1 MLQAPDNS
9 QHAERLREL
18 RDEYTMQERFMAAA
32 LRELQTQLDSYES
45 LNTEN
50 DTDAEELREETQELT
65 IDLSHIRMAIV
76 GTQEELANHAEDIIC
91 RVTYRRL
98 GA

>member
-9 QHAERLREL
+9 FHVDRLREL
-18 RDEYTMQERFMAAA
+18 RNEYTMQERFMAAA
-32 LRELQTQLDSYES
+32 LRDLQAQLDSHDT
-45 LNTEN
+45 LAEN

-76 GTQEELANHAEDIIC
+76 GAQEELANHADDNIC